1 MRTLNCDIVVV
12 GAGPAGSLTAR
23 TAAEYGANVILL
35 EEHFRVGYPVYCAEG
50 LSIGGIR
57 DAGLEPVAPYVC
69 QKINKARV
77 YAPNKKYID
86 LSSDEW
92 SGFNLDRVEF
102 DGALAQN
109 AVNAGAKLMLETRA
123 TGVIKDGSKVVGVM
137 AISKGDPIEVK
148 SKIVIGAEGHS
159 SIVRRTSGFKQWFA
173 DATPVAQFQLS
184 GLKLENPHSNE
195 FHIGREICPGGYGWV
210 FPKSD
215 SVANV
220 GLGVRLFNQG
230 SALHYLKKWV
240 ESEPRFKDAEILKV
254 SGGVCPVSGVFDRI
268 VDDGVMLVGDAAG
281 QMIPMTGA
289 GIHTGVEAGKMGGE
303 VAAKAI
309 EEGDISGKR
318 LEEYAKRFDKAWGKR
333 IKDAGKVLEMLDN
346 FEDKHYNSI
355 VDIIEPEDIIN
366 MTNGTN
372 TKRTIAKLISRSPRG
387 VIGLMSAY
395 LR

>member
-1 MRTLNCDIVVV
+1 MRSLNCDIVVV

-23 TAAEYGANVILL
+23 TAAEHGANVILI
-35 EEHFRVGYPVYCAEG
+35 EEHPRVGYPVNCAEG

-57 DAGLEPVAPYVC
+57 DAGLKPVLPYVC

-86 LSSDEW
+86 LSSEEW

-109 AVNAGAKLMLETRA
+109 AVNAGAELMLETKA
-123 TGVIKDGSKVVGVM
+123 TGVIKNGVKVVGVKAVSM
-137 AISKGDPIEVK
+137 GKTIEIK

-159 SIVRRTSGFKQWFA
+159 SIIRRTAGFKKWFG

-210 FPKSD
+210 FPKSET
-215 SVANV
+215 VANV
-220 GLGVRLFNQG
+220 GLGVRLFNEG

-240 ESEPRFKDAEILKV
+240 ESEPRFKDAEILRV
-254 SGGVCPVSGVFDRI
+254 SGGVCPVSGVFERI

-289 GIHTGVEAGKMGGE
+289 GIHTGVEAGKIGGE

-309 EEGDISGKR
+309 SEGDTSGKR
-318 LEEYAKRFDKAWGKR
+318 LEEYVKRFDDAWGKR
-333 IKDAGKVLEMLDN
+333 IRDAGKVLEMLDS
-346 FEDKHYNSI
+346 FEDKHFNAI
-355 VDIIEPEDIIN
+355 VEIIEPDDIIN

-372 TKRTIAKLISRSPRG
+372 VKRTIAKLIARSPRG

-395 LR
+395 IR